1 MDDLIKEF
9 LIESHENLD
18 RLERDL
24 VELEKDPHDKET
36 LSSIFRTIHTLKGS
50 AGFLGYGQLEAVS
63 HVGENLLSRM
73 REGLLVINP
82 AIAGALLAT
91 VDVVR
96 RMLGEIESTGAPEE
110 RDYSDLI
117 RLLERLKDGSGAEDE
132 APQTPEP
139 QPAAAKPAPAAPP
152 EPPAPVAIIGLDTV
166 SMPPVTSTLTVA
178 CTPGDAP

>member
-50 AGFLGYGQLEAVS
+50 AGVLGYGQLEAVS
-63 HVGENLLSRM
+63 HVGETLLSRM

-96 RMLGEIESTGAPEE
+96 
-110 RDYSDLI
+110 
-117 RLLERLKDGSGAEDE
+117 
-132 APQTPEP
+132 
-139 QPAAAKPAPAAPP
+139 
-152 EPPAPVAIIGLDTV
+152 
-166 SMPPVTSTLTVA
+166 
-178 CTPGDAP
+178 

>member
-63 HVGENLLSRM
+63 HVGENLLSRILAFC
-73 REGLLVINP
+73 RLLRPSHRPLATILAQLVSSRAEHLFLCCTRLSATTYQPRLFLRCRKN
-82 AIAGALLAT
+82 AALLFSSPFSC
-91 VDVVR
+91 R
-96 RMLGEIESTGAPEE
+96 
-110 RDYSDLI
+110 
-117 RLLERLKDGSGAEDE
+117 KSGR
-132 APQTPEP
+132 
-139 QPAAAKPAPAAPP
+139 K
-152 EPPAPVAIIGLDTV
+152 
-166 SMPPVTSTLTVA
+166 
-178 CTPGDAP
+178 

>member
-73 REGLLVINP
+73 RDGLLVINP

-96 RMLGEIESTGAPEE
+96 KMMGEIEASGAPEE
-110 RDYSDLI
+110 RDYSELI
-117 RLLERLKDGSGAEDE
+117 QLLDRLKDGPSNE
-132 APQTPEP
+132 AQAATQAPATPEKS
-139 QPAAAKPAPAAPP
+139 PAAPLQAESPAPAAATAPAAQT
-152 EPPAPVAIIGLDTV
+152 PPAAPVELQEDETI
-166 SMPPVTSTLTVA
+166 
-178 CTPGDAP
+178 